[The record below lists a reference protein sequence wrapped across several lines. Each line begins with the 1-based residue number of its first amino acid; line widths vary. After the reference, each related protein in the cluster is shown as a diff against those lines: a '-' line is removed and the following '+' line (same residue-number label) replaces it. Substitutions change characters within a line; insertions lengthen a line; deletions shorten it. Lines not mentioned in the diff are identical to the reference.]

1 MSKKIFFWAPL
12 LGHVGTINAVI
23 YSAVSLNKYAKA
35 EVYIIDT
42 FGQLDSFSSDYPN
55 LKFIKI
61 FKFGKFLP
69 KTGLASKFCIYFFS
83 IISAPILVNL
93 IRGHTPDILITN
105 LVGVVP
111 LILRPFFK
119 KNCKI
124 INSIQGYPKLNV
136 LRKFLWKNLYKKS
149 DLIITMSNLS
159 REYII
164 NKINIKPSKIV
175 KIDNPVI
182 TKKIRLLAREKIS
195 SKLDDQI
202 QNNFCITLVGRLT
215 RQKNYISFLNTL
227 LRLNKEF
234 SNLLVLIIGEGELRI
249 EIESFLKDNNIQN
262 VKLLGFKSNPY
273 KYISKSKLFIS
284 SSLWEDPGHAL
295 IEASYLN
302 IPILTSDCL
311 SGPREI
317 YKDGL
322 NAFVYESNNEN
333 EMFDKLKRI
342 LQNYQSTKSI
352 LLPSKKITKNYT
364 FFNFFKSLN
373 KHVDLR

>member
-42 FGQLDSFSSDYPN
+42 FGQLDSFSLDYPN
-55 LKFIKI
+55 LKFIKV

-93 IRGHTPDILITN
+93 IRGYSPDILITN

-164 NKINIKPSKIV
+164 DKINIKPSKIV

-182 TKKIRLLAREKIS
+182 TKK
-195 SKLDDQI
+195 
-202 QNNFCITLVGRLT
+202 
-215 RQKNYISFLNTL
+215 
-227 LRLNKEF
+227 
-234 SNLLVLIIGEGELRI
+234 
-249 EIESFLKDNNIQN
+249 
-262 VKLLGFKSNPY
+262 
-273 KYISKSKLFIS
+273 
-284 SSLWEDPGHAL
+284 
-295 IEASYLN
+295 
-302 IPILTSDCL
+302 
-311 SGPREI
+311 
-317 YKDGL
+317 
-322 NAFVYESNNEN
+322 
-333 EMFDKLKRI
+333 
-342 LQNYQSTKSI
+342 
-352 LLPSKKITKNYT
+352 
-364 FFNFFKSLN
+364 
-373 KHVDLR
+373 